1 MGKMKVPEPSA
12 SPSFLSLPGQGGGE
26 YSVGLKANLIRS
38 RTQGPEECCSPLPSL
53 PGELPGNSHWFCQRR
68 FRFRLSVS
76 HCFSVL
82 FKRRVDWQQ
91 LCRRSS
97 RALSSCLP
105 WTPWVST
112 EHPLCDAGYLV
123 APLCLLYICDK
134 ISLCNPGWSLCLSP

>member
-1 MGKMKVPEPSA
+1 MGKMKVPEPSAA

-68 FRFRLSVS
+68 FRFCVSVS
-76 HCFSVL
+76 RCFSVL

-91 LCRRSS
+91 LCLQIFKGPHFLPPLEPMGELWST
-97 RALSSCLP
+97 LSVMLG
-105 WTPWVST
+105 T
-112 EHPLCDAGYLV
+112 L
-123 APLCLLYICDK
+123 
-134 ISLCNPGWSLCLSP
+134 

>member
-38 RTQGPEECCSPLPSL
+38 RTQGPEERCSPLPSL

-91 LCRRSS
+91 LCPQIFKGPQF
-97 RALSSCLP
+97 LP
-105 WTPWVST
+105 
-112 EHPLCDAGYLV
+112 PLDPMGEYG
-123 APLCLLYICDK
+123 AP
-134 ISLCNPGWSLCLSP
+134 SL